1 MPHGPDFLRVC
12 DLSGPQVEQLLTD
25 ARRFKL
31 AFDRRMT
38 STELDG
44 RRVAFIWDGEGFRN
58 RVAFE
63 LGVPALG
70 GVGVEIPGRLG
81 ARETLEDLAGYL
93 DNWFDLIVVRTPSF
107 EGARDACRRRRG
119 AGGERPDAAEPSL

>member
-1 MPHGPDFLRVC
+1 MPSANSVLHRPDFLRVC
-12 DLSGPQVEQLLTD
+12 DLSGPQVEYLLTD
-25 ARRFKL
+25 APRFKL

-70 GVGVEIPGRLG
+70 GVGVEMPGPLG
-81 ARETLEDLAGYL
+81 AHEPVVDLAGYL

-107 EGARDACRRRRG
+107 EAL
-119 AGGERPDAAEPSL
+119 AGHWCCLKN